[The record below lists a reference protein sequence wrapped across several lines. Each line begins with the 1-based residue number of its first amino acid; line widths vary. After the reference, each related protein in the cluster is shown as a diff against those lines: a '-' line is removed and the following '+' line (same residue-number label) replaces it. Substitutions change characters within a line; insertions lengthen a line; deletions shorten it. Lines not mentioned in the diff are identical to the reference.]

1 MLCEWWNIDY
11 DETRKW
17 LAEKREEL
25 CQRLAGRRWL
35 QQCGIRLNKT
45 VEYFSCGGHI
55 QEFTNLNE
63 GIASILDVEPQSLG
77 IDEMEHMYDE
87 VF

>member
-1 MLCEWWNIDY
+1 MVSMTSGSYTLRSSDIMSDY
-11 DETRKW
+11 VK
-17 LAEKREEL
+17 LKL
-25 CQRLAGRRWL
+25 L
-35 QQCGIRLNKT
+35 T